1 MTNFS
6 VKLCSK
12 TLYIPAHSLFIF
24 CNQNHDE
31 KARKREQTG
40 KGKGEVSCKLLNN
53 YLIFVPAYFEWVRGF
68 GFLRPGLQGF
78 RPIFERTNFL
88 PLQPVYTEQY
98 KLSQ

>member
-1 MTNFS
+1 MTHFS